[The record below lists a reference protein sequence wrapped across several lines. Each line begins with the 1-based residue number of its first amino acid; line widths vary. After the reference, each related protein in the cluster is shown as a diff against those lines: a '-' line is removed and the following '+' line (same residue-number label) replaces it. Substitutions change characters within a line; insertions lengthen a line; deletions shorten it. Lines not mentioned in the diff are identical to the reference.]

1 MISGD
6 QYSVDMNTRF
16 KFPILRSDLC
26 DYSDAY
32 ILCAVVAIICY
43 GYTKHKSEQKSI
55 DTINIKMENNN
66 NLRKLL
72 LHILR
77 ALISIT

>member
-32 ILCAVVAIICY
+32 IIVCSSSYYLLWL
-43 GYTKHKSEQKSI
+43 HKTSQNKKVLTLSI
-55 DTINIKMENNN
+55 
-66 NLRKLL
+66 
-72 LHILR
+72 
-77 ALISIT
+77 